1 MGLIIDNGNMYEKF
15 KCLLNQEFF
24 VDKSNIIND
33 FNKLIGKD
41 GRKNVCIT
49 KPRRFGKT
57 SIAALLTTY
66 YSKGFDSQEIF
77 DKLKVSKGKS
87 SDETEKKKEIE
98 QYREFQG
105 KYHTLYFVFH
115 LIFFHAKN
123 KTGEKF
129 IIIIDEWDYIIFN
142 NDFSPKEKVKYIR
155 FLKSLIKDK
164 CYSAFAY
171 MTGISPIAKEFS
183 QSTLNCFDEYS
194 MLKDKKY
201 YQYFGFTEQEV
212 RDLCEKNKKI
222 NKSSKIKYEDL
233 ENWYN
238 GYKAYNGEKI
248 FNPWSIYHAL
258 VKDRIKNYWTKTGG
272 FDELVNIINFNI
284 LGVKDNILELI
295 KGKNIEIELKG
306 FGTENNLNSSTNNK
320 ETNEKTNEKKLKAE
334 LYSKMVTFG
343 FLTYYDG
350 KISIP
355 NKELEEKFI
364 NVLRKY
370 KDLEY
375 YYYYNMINNSGKMLE
390 MTLEINP
397 KEICKILENSHME
410 NIKPGDKMDHGNL
423 KHVVEFAYFNAR
435 INYIVDEVG
444 KGKGISDFIFYPK
457 DKRKAVIIIEL
468 KMNGSAKKA
477 LKQIHRKKYYHG
489 LNNDGYE
496 GNILLLGINLNTEN
510 KLYSCII
517 EERDNELKKI
527 SVDEYPK
534 SENKRKIDQPN
545 SKNKR
550 KTDQESDV
558 NFIYCATSKGTSVLW
573 IFSGIFNPKDWD
585 VKGYMNINS
594 EQLSLGTYDNGTYGI
609 NARVVNPYAR
619 TQNLNIKKQLRYF
632 YNFFSLYL
640 LHIL

>member
-1 MGLIIDNGNMYEKF
+1 MQKLGVIIDSEDMYKKF
-15 KCLLNQEFF
+15 KDLLNQEFF

-57 SIAALLTTY
+57 SIAAMLTTY
-66 YSKGFDSQEIF
+66 YSVGIDSQEIF
-77 DKLKVSKGKS
+77 DKLKVSKGK
-87 SDETEKKKEIE
+87 KIE
-98 QYREFQG
+98 QYRKFQG
-105 KYHTLYFVFH
+105 KYHTLYFDFSSE
-115 LIFFHAKN
+115 LFKYNSLNALLD
-123 KTGEKF
+123 
-129 IIIIDEWDYIIFN
+129 IIDFTPD
-142 NDFSPKEKVKYIR
+142 DKVKYIR

-164 CYSAFAY
+164 SYSAFAY

-222 NKSSKIKYEDL
+222 NKNSKIKYENL

-248 FNPWSIYHAL
+248 FNPW
-258 VKDRIKNYWTKTGG
+258 KK
-272 FDELVNIINFNI
+272 
-284 LGVKDNILELI
+284 
-295 KGKNIEIELKG
+295 IEIKLEN
-306 FGTENNLNSSTNNK
+306 FGAENNLNSSTNNK

-370 KDLEY
+370 NDLE
-375 YYYYNMINNSGKMLE
+375 YYYNMINNSGKMLE
-390 MTLEINP
+390 MTLKKNP
-397 KEICKILENSHME
+397 KEICKILGNSHME
-410 NIKPGDKMDHGNL
+410 NIKLGDKMDYDNL
-423 KHVVEFAYFNAR
+423 KRVVEFAYFNAR
-435 INYIVDEVG
+435 INYIVEEVG

-457 DKRKAVIIIEL
+457 KKSQTVIIIEL
-468 KMNGSAKKA
+468 KVDGSAKKA
-477 LKQIHRKKYYHG
+477 LKQIHRKKYYHD
-489 LNNDGYE
+489 LKNDGYK

-510 KLYSCII
+510 ELYSCII
-517 EERDNELKKI
+517 EECDNKLKEI

-534 SENKRKIDQPN
+534 SENERKIDQPN

-550 KTDQESDV
+550 KKDQESDG
-558 NFIYCATSKGTSVLW
+558 IYKSLRSATKRKKRKRLRSDTK
-573 IFSGIFNPKDWD
+573 NNK
-585 VKGYMNINS
+585 IN
-594 EQLSLGTYDNGTYGI
+594 
-609 NARVVNPYAR
+609 
-619 TQNLNIKKQLRYF
+619 
-632 YNFFSLYL
+632 
-640 LHIL
+640 

>member
-1 MGLIIDNGNMYEKF
+1 
-15 KCLLNQEFF
+15 
-24 VDKSNIIND
+24 
-33 FNKLIGKD
+33 
-41 GRKNVCIT
+41 
-49 KPRRFGKT
+49 
-57 SIAALLTTY
+57 
-66 YSKGFDSQEIF
+66 
-77 DKLKVSKGKS
+77 
-87 SDETEKKKEIE
+87 
-98 QYREFQG
+98 
-105 KYHTLYFVFH
+105 
-115 LIFFHAKN
+115 
-123 KTGEKF
+123 
-129 IIIIDEWDYIIFN
+129 
-142 NDFSPKEKVKYIR
+142 
-155 FLKSLIKDK
+155 
-164 CYSAFAY
+164 

-183 QSTLNCFDEYS
+183 QSTLNCFTEYS

-212 RDLCEKNKKI
+212 RDL
-222 NKSSKIKYEDL
+222 YL

-258 VKDRIKNYWTKTGG
+258 VKDRIKNYWTKTGC

-364 NVLRKY
+364 N
-370 KDLEY
+370 
-375 YYYYNMINNSGKMLE
+375 MLE
-390 MTLEINP
+390 MTLEKNP

-435 INYIVDEVG
+435 ISYIVDEVG

-550 KTDQESDV
+550 KTDQESDGM
-558 NFIYCATSKGTSVLW
+558 YKRLRSATK
-573 IFSGIFNPKDWD
+573 
-585 VKGYMNINS
+585 
-594 EQLSLGTYDNGTYGI
+594 
-609 NARVVNPYAR
+609 R
-619 TQNLNIKKQLRYF
+619 KK
-632 YNFFSLYL
+632 ND
-640 LHIL
+640 

>member
-1 MGLIIDNGNMYEKF
+1 MQKLGVIIDSEDMYKKF
-15 KCLLNQEFF
+15 KDLLNQEFF

-41 GRKNVCIT
+41 GSCNVCIT

-57 SIAALLTTY
+57 SIAAMLTTY
-66 YSKGFDSQEIF
+66 YSVGIDSQEIF
-77 DKLKVSKGKS
+77 DKLKVSKGK
-87 SDETEKKKEIE
+87 KIE
-98 QYREFQG
+98 QYRKFQG
-105 KYHTLYFVFH
+105 KYHTLYFDFSSELYKYNSLNALLDSINDILKDDIKYIYPNINVLNNDKNDN
-115 LIFFHAKN
+115 LIYNLRNLHR
-123 KTGEKF
+123 KTKDF
-129 IIIIDEWDYIIFN
+129 IIIINELDSVIFSN
-142 NDFSPKEKVKYIR
+142 RFTPDDKVKYIR

-164 CYSAFAY
+164 SYSAFAY

-194 MLKDKKY
+194 MLDDDEY

-222 NKSSKIKYEDL
+222 NKNSKIKYENL

-258 VKDRIKNYWTKTGG
+258 ADDRIENYWTKTGR

-295 KGKNIEIELKG
+295 KGKKIKIKLEN
-306 FGTENNLNSSTNNK
+306 FGAENNLNSSTNNK

-375 YYYYNMINNSGKMLE
+375 YYNMINNSGKMLE
-390 MTLEINP
+390 MTLEKNP
-397 KEICKILENSHME
+397 KEICKILGNSHME
-410 NIKPGDKMDHGNL
+410 NIKPGDKMDHCNL
-423 KHVVEFAYFNAR
+423 KRVVEFAYFNAR
-435 INYIVDEVG
+435 INYIDEEVG
-444 KGKGISDFIFYPK
+444 KGKGIADFIFYPK
-457 DKRKAVIIIEL
+457 KKSQTVIIIEL
-468 KMNGSAKKA
+468 KVDGSAKKA
-477 LKQIHRKKYYHG
+477 LKQIHRKKYYHD
-489 LNNDGYE
+489 LKNDGYK

-510 KLYSCII
+510 ELYSCII
-517 EERDNELKKI
+517 EERDNKLKEI

-534 SENKRKIDQPN
+534 SEMKEKLINLILKIKEKLI
-545 SKNKR
+545 KNLM
-550 KTDQESDV
+550 V
-558 NFIYCATSKGTSVLW
+558 YI
-573 IFSGIFNPKDWD
+573 KD
-585 VKGYMNINS
+585 
-594 EQLSLGTYDNGTYGI
+594 
-609 NARVVNPYAR
+609 
-619 TQNLNIKKQLRYF
+619 
-632 YNFFSLYL
+632 
-640 LHIL
+640 